1 MTTDQKRAYAATF
14 PVHVGVDTGKTFHK
28 LVARGPDGQRTKA
41 YKVLVTRS
49 GFEAADAQLRGLF
62 PRVVPQRMLV
72 GLEFAGHHGFTFAHF
87 LAQRGYVVVNVL
99 AAHTKASKEIE
110 DNNPRK
116 DDAKD
121 AAQVCKLV
129 GDGIFVRF
137 PFLEHPYLE
146 LRLLTVHRH
155 RLTVEATRFKNRL
168 AYFTVSGFNPKGSVN
183 VSAAFCTYAAFCS
196 ARASLSRL

>member
-1 MTTDQKRAYAATF
+1 
-14 PVHVGVDTGKTFHK
+14 
-28 LVARGPDGQRTKA
+28 
-41 YKVLVTRS
+41 
-49 GFEAADAQLRGLF
+49 
-62 PRVVPQRMLV
+62 MLV

-110 DNNPRK
+110 DNNRRK

-137 PFLEHPYLE
+137 PFLQHPYLE

-168 AYFTVSGFNPKGSVN
+168 LGLPRGVGICGVG
-183 VSAAFCTYAAFCS
+183 VQG
-196 ARASLSRL
+196 